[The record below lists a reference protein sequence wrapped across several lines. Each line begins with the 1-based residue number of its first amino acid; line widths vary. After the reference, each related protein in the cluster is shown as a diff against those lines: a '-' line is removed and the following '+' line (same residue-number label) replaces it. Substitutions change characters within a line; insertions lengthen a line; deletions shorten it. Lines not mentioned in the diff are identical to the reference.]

1 MIDTGKISVD
11 EAFQLLAVL
20 DSTHGPH
27 DTEHSRL
34 SSRAWAGKRLRLLV
48 TNLNTGTTQARASL
62 PLRLLEV
69 GFLIGCHYAPEL
81 KGVKMQAIWD
91 SLAEG
96 QEGQLIE
103 VIDQGKGVKVEILVE

>member
-20 DSTHGPH
+20 DATHGPH
-27 DTEHSRL
+27 DTEQTHFDSP
-34 SSRAWAGKRLRLLV
+34 AWAGKRLRLRV
-48 TNLNTGTTQARASL
+48 TNLHTGTTQARASL

-81 KGVKMQAIWD
+81 KGVKIQHIWD
-91 SLAEG
+91 SLAAG
-96 QEGQLIE
+96 QEGKLIE
-103 VIDQGKGVKVEILVE
+103 VIDQSKGVKVELLVE